1 MTYLSLSK
9 FSHFDNPKVIAKIR
23 RSIASLMV
31 GGECVCVLDDG
42 VLGLDDTAR
51 AEIERGWPTTKVK
64 FSSTHPNAK
73 NAPTKKERR
82 PRRRL

>member
-23 RSIASLMV
+23 RSIAALMA

-42 VLGLDDTAR
+42 VTGLTDSAR
-51 AEIERGWPTTKVK
+51 AEIEGGWPATKVK
-64 FSSTHPNAK
+64 FSKVHPDAK
-73 NAPTKKERR
+73 NPPTKKERR
-82 PRRRL
+82 PRRSL